1 MWYKKDDTFKMPKVV
16 TKLKI
21 YTNDCLFTQKPES
34 RVFAHVWN
42 EVVKEHLREF
52 NYMADL
58 ARLEFNLSIDID
70 SVDLQWSGYN
80 DSMANYIQQTVERIL
95 QVKTTDVE

>member
-1 MWYKKDDTFKMPKVV
+1 MPKVV

-21 YTNDCLFTQKPES
+21 YTNDCLYTQKPEG

-42 EVVKEHLREF
+42 EVVKEHLREI

-58 ARLEFNLSIDID
+58 AKLEFNMTIDID
-70 SVDLQWSGYN
+70 TVDLTWSGYN
-80 DSMANYIQQTVERIL
+80 DSMANYIQ
-95 QVKTTDVE
+95 